1 MTRLVIVALVIAA
14 GCSGKHK
21 QASTAGSG
29 EPVIARRLSIGWG
42 FQPAAD
48 APEMTDVFLATTDET
63 GKQVSTSIGRYKGT
77 CTTITPAKD
86 MNALTG
92 ASCTTSG
99 GGGTELHAVVRPDEI
114 IVMQLGVTPGAT
126 PDPMAREQVTSVKIP
141 LGISVEAAK

>member
-21 QASTAGSG
+21 KATTTG

-42 FQPAAD
+42 FTPAEG
-48 APEMTDVFLATTDET
+48 EMTDVFLATTDET

-77 CTTITPAKD
+77 CTAITPAKE

-114 IVMQLGVTPGAT
+114 IIMQLGVTPGAT
-126 PDPMAREQVTSVKIP
+126 PDPMAREQVTSIKIP

>member
-14 GCSGKHK
+14 AAGCKHK
-21 QASTAGSG
+21 KASTTTKGD
-29 EPVIARRLSIGWG
+29 PVIARRLSIGWG
-42 FQPAAD
+42 FQPAET
-48 APEMTDVFLATTDET
+48 EMTDVFLATTDET

-77 CTTITPAKD
+77 CTTITPAKE

-114 IVMQLGVTPGAT
+114 IIMQLGVTPGAT
-126 PDPMAREQVTSVKIP
+126 PDPMAREQVTSIKIP

>member
-1 MTRLVIVALVIAA
+1 MRLAITLALLGSCGGAA
-14 GCSGKHK
+14 NTGSK
-21 QASTAGSG
+21 AGPS
-29 EPVIARRLSIGWG
+29 EPVIAKKVALSWG
-42 FQPAAD
+42 IEKQGELAD
-48 APEMTDVFLATTDET
+48 IFLATTDET

>member
-14 GCSGKHK
+14 AGAACSSKHK
-21 QASTAGSG
+21 KASTTG

-42 FQPAAD
+42 FQPAD
-48 APEMTDVFLATTDET
+48 GEMTDVFLATTDET
-63 GKQVSTSIGRYKGT
+63 GKQVSTQIGRYKGT

-86 MNALTG
+86 MGALTG

-114 IVMQLGVTPGAT
+114 IIMQLGINPGAT

-141 LGISVEAAK
+141 LGIAVEAAK